1 MLVKDSAMTP
11 AACPSHRLT
20 VRDATDADI
29 PSIRTIYTP
38 YVLHALATFEEEP
51 PSAAEMAARRA
62 SVLERGLPYI
72 VAEQDGAVAGYS
84 YATPFR
90 PRPAYRF
97 AVENSVYVAKGL
109 HGRGIGRALLDG
121 LIARCTAGP
130 WRQMIAVIGD
140 SGNAA
145 SIGLHARAGFRHVG
159 TLHDAGYKL
168 GRWVDVVLMQRE
180 IGA

>member
-1 MLVKDSAMTP
+1 MRD
-11 AACPSHRLT
+11 AARLRHRVT
-20 VRDATDADI
+20 VRDATEADI
-29 PSIRTIYTP
+29 PPIRRIYVP

-51 PSAAEMAARRA
+51 PSLEEMAARRA
-62 SVLERGLPYI
+62 SVVERGLPYL
-72 VAEQDGAVAGYS
+72 VAECDGVVAGYS

-90 PRPAYRF
+90 PRPAYRHS
-97 AVENSVYVAKGL
+97 VENSVYVEEGL
-109 HGRGIGRALLDG
+109 RGLGIGRALLDR
-121 LIARCTAGP
+121 LIARCAAGP

-159 TLHDAGYKL
+159 TLQQVGYKL

-180 IGA
+180 IQA

>member
-1 MLVKDSAMTP
+1 MRPASAGDLP
-11 AACPSHRLT
+11 AIH
-20 VRDATDADI
+20 
-29 PSIRTIYTP
+29 SIYAHH
-38 YVLHALATFEEEP
+38 VLHGLATFEEEP